1 MEKYILDFNN
11 GMTEEIEVVDLD
23 AVKEAAENEMAYTQ
37 ESVYIKDP
45 EGRVLLVSRWNGVEA
60 EDDDEVLCEFGTF
73 GFYSNWEEPWN

>member
-23 AVKEAAENEMAYTQ
+23 AAKEAAESAMAYTQ

-45 EGRVLLVSRWNGVEA
+45 AGGVLLVSRWNGVQA
-60 EDDDEVLCEFGTF
+60 DVMDDVLFEFGSA
-73 GFYSNWEEPWN
+73 GFYSTWENPYD